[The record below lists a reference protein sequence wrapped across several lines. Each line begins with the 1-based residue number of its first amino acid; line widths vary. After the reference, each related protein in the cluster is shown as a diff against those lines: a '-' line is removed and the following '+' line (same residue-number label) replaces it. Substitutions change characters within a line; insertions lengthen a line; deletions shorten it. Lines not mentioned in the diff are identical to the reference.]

1 MSDRLASDWLASDWL
16 ASDWLASDWLP
27 SDGLRRIGL
36 RPTGRRLSEGEVFR
50 ESRGGEALPGAVE
63 EHQEGAP
70 RGVWPPGAGLEEG
83 GDSGAFESFLE
94 CRGLVR
100 RLGKQDRHPVEG
112 DPVGRLGQE
121 GARVLDR
128 LRRRPRRGDYREA
141 PAPGARIRPPGGEQV
156 ALRGGDGIALRGVA
170 KVPFGNW

>member
-1 MSDRLASDWLASDWL
+1 M
-16 ASDWLASDWLP
+16 
-27 SDGLRRIGL
+27 
-36 RPTGRRLSEGEVFR
+36 
-50 ESRGGEALPGAVE
+50 
-63 EHQEGAP
+63 
-70 RGVWPPGAGLEEG
+70 WPPGAGLEEG
-83 GDSGAFESFLE
+83 GDFGAFESFLE

-128 LRRRPRRGDYREA
+128 LRRRPRRRDYREA

-170 KVPFGNW
+170 KVPFVN